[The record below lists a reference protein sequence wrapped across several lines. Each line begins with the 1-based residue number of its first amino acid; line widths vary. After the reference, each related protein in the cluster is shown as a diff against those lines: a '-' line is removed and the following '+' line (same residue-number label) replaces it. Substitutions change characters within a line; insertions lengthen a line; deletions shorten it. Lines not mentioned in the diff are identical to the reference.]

1 VDEPRIGFGRPAVD
15 PGFAAQKTVVVAQT
29 QPTLSNQEIM
39 ADPKNTDTQDT
50 DAPNAEAETADAQTA
65 DAQTADAEAPS
76 PDDAPDDEPGDAPS
90 DAAEAGPDDEAETDE
105 AETKD
110 AEASET
116 DVSEAD
122 GVATGEADD
131 GARTVSADEAPTDDP
146 AEEDATQAQ
155 SEAESSHRVTI
166 EELLKAGAHFGHL
179 TSRWSPRMEK
189 YIFMERNNIH
199 IVDLMQTQVLL
210 DRAADAAR
218 RFAERGKKILF
229 AGTKKQAQE
238 IVREYA
244 EDCDMPFMVDRWL
257 GGTMTNFQT
266 IRKSIRR
273 MEEIE
278 RMEKDGT
285 LDKLKKK
292 EKLMR
297 LREHE
302 KLENT
307 LGGIRYMADLPGA
320 IFIVDVKREEIAVN
334 EAQKLGIPII
344 AMVDTNGNPEGID
357 YPIPANDDALSSI
370 DLVTGTI
377 AEAIQEGKHER
388 QMKQKARKKKAQQS

>member
-1 VDEPRIGFGRPAVD
+1 MAEP
-15 PGFAAQKTVVVAQT
+15 K
-29 QPTLSNQEIM
+29 E
-39 ADPKNTDTQDT
+39 
-50 DAPNAEAETADAQTA
+50 AEAQDSDAQAAEAQAADAQAA
-65 DAQTADAEAPS
+65 DADAAEADAEAADADAADAEAADAVADEAEADTEDVAEDVA
-76 PDDAPDDEPGDAPS
+76 DDAAGDEDDE
-90 DAAEAGPDDEAETDE
+90 AGYQPYEEDEDDYVDEEDLEDLDDEDDEAETD
-105 AETKD
+105 
-110 AEASET
+110 
-116 DVSEAD
+116 
-122 GVATGEADD
+122 
-131 GARTVSADEAPTDDP
+131 DE
-146 AEEDATQAQ
+146 
-155 SEAESSHRVTI
+155 SSSHRATI
-166 EELLKAGAHFGHL
+166 EQLLKAGAHFGHL
-179 TSRWSPRMEK
+179 TSRWNPRMEK

-199 IVDLMQTQVLL
+199 IIDLMQTQVLL
-210 DRAADAAR
+210 DRAASAAR
-218 RFAERGKKILF
+218 RFAKRGKKILF

-244 EDCDMPFMVDRWL
+244 EDCGMPFMVDRWL

-278 RMEKDGT
+278 RMDKDGT

-307 LGGIRYMADLPGA
+307 LGGIRHMANLPGA
-320 IFIVDVKREEIAVN
+320 LFIVDVKREEIAVS

-344 AMVDTNGNPEGID
+344 AMVDTNGDPGEID
-357 YPIPANDDALSSI
+357 FPIPANDDALSSI

-377 AEAIQEGKHER
+377 AEAIQEGLHER
-388 QMKQKARKKKAQQS
+388 KMKQEADKKKSQQ